1 MGEKWKQWQILFSR
15 APKSWQTV
23 TTAMKLKD
31 ACSLGKKTTTNLDSI
46 LKSRD
51 ITLPVKVHIVKA
63 MVFLVIMNGCESWT
77 IKKATHQ
84 RTDAFELL
92 CWRRL
97 LGIPWTARR
106 WNQSILKEIYPEYSS
121 EWLMK
126 LHYWPSHA
134 KSWLTGKEHDAWKDW
149 RQKEKEAEDE
159 MIRYCHQVNGH
170 EFEWTLGDSGG
181 QRRLEFA
188 VHVIAKKWTQLSD
201 WAGRANADKDKE
213 QLRHCTIAG
222 GRME

>member
-1 MGEKWKQWQILFSR
+1 MGTQWKPSDFNLLFS
-15 APKSWQTV
+15 KF
-23 TTAMKLKD
+23 TAD
-31 ACSLGKKTTTNLDSI
+31 VDCSHEIKRCLLLRRKAMTNLDSI

-77 IKKATHQ
+77 IKKAAHQ